1 MAEPLVEAR
10 RAYDEHRWEQV
21 IDGFEAADRSAPLA
35 GEDLERAAFATR
47 WAGRSKGWV
56 DWFERAEAA
65 YLKQGDSRGAARMAF
80 ELARHHF
87 QMLRPTVGAAC
98 AQRVFGYLDGLEECP
113 EHGLAAWGNGWML
126 SETGDLDGARAAF
139 DEALEVGRRTGDEGV
154 QGLALLELGHL
165 AVADGRRDDGLALMD
180 QAAAM
185 AMSGTVAPVHVGFIF
200 CSTIWGCRALADWR
214 RATEWA
220 EASTRWCERESL
232 AGYVGLC
239 RFHRAEISRL
249 HGRLD
254 EAEGEVRT
262 ACDEL
267 LVQNRSG
274 AAWAFNELGEVLL
287 RRGDLAG
294 SEEAFGRAIE
304 LGSDA
309 QPGLARL
316 QLAQG
321 KAEAAVR
328 GLSRSLD
335 GKALLTRENR
345 PFLLPVHVT
354 AAIAAGD
361 LAAARDSVAE
371 LAKLA
376 ELLDT
381 DGPKAALAVATGELA
396 FADQDAAEAVSQLR
410 EGIQR
415 WIQLDAPYE
424 AAEARVRLAMA
435 YEAER
440 DMEAARLELRA
451 ARSGFAEIGAARD
464 AEHVANLLD
473 KPLPEHAVSAS
484 RTFVFTDIVGS
495 TKLVD
500 ALGDEAWQQL
510 LAWHDRTLRE
520 VFQAHNGEEIK
531 HEGDGF
537 FVAFGDPDAGLGCA
551 CAIQST
557 LDGHRRTHGFA
568 PHVRIGVHA
577 GDATWRDGDYIGRVV
592 HETARIVDAADAGEI
607 LASTAALAGCTH
619 PRRTGNHRT
628 LELRGLSHP
637 AQIATVDWA

>member
-1 MAEPLVEAR
+1 VLGHLEGV
-10 RAYDEHRWEQV
+10 DE
-21 IDGFEAADRSAPLA
+21 S
-35 GEDLERAAFATR
+35 
-47 WAGRSKGWV
+47 
-56 DWFERAEAA
+56 
-65 YLKQGDSRGAARMAF
+65 
-80 ELARHHF
+80 
-87 QMLRPTVGAAC
+87 
-98 AQRVFGYLDGLEECP
+98 P
-113 EHGLAAWGNGWML
+113 EHGLAAWGTGWML
-126 SETGDLDGARAAF
+126 SEAGDLDGARTAF
-139 DEALEVGRRTGDEGV
+139 DQALDVGRRTDDEGV

-165 AVADGRRDDGLALMD
+165 ALADGRREEGLALLD
-180 QAAAM
+180 KAAAM
-185 AMSGTVAPVHVGFIF
+185 AMRGTVAPVHVGFIF
-200 CSTIWGCRALADWR
+200 CSTIWACRASADWR

-220 EASTRWCERESL
+220 EVSTRWCERESL

-294 SEEAFGRAIE
+294 SEEAFGRAME

-321 KAEAAVR
+321 KAEAALR
-328 GLSRSLD
+328 ALSRSLD
-335 GKALLTRENR
+335 DTALLARENR
-345 PFLLPVHVT
+345 HFLLPVHVT

-361 LAAARDSVAE
+361 LVAARNSVAE
-371 LAKLA
+371 LAKFA

-381 DGPKAALAVATGELA
+381 DAPKAALSVARGELA
-396 FADQDAAEAVSQLR
+396 LADHVADEAVSHLR
-410 EGIQR
+410 DGVRR
-415 WIQLDAPYE
+415 WCLLDAPYE
-424 AAEARVRLAMA
+424 AGEARVRLAMA

-440 DMEAARLELRA
+440 DAEAARLELLA
-451 ARSGFAEIGAARD
+451 ARSAFTEIGAARD
-464 AEHVANLLD
+464 AAHVASLLD
-473 KPLPEHAVSAS
+473 KPLPDQGVSAS

-500 ALGDEAWQQL
+500 ALGDEAWRQL

-520 VFQAHNGEEIK
+520 VFQAHSGEEIK

-537 FVAFGDPDAGLGCA
+537 FVAFGDPDAALGCA
-551 CAIQST
+551 CAIQSA
-557 LDGHRRTHGFA
+557 LDRHRRAHGFA

-577 GDATWRDGDYIGRVV
+577 GVATWRGGDYIGRVV
-592 HETARIVDAADAGEI
+592 HETARIVDAAAAGEI
-607 LASTAALAGCTH
+607 LASTATLSGCTH
-619 PRRTGNHRT
+619 PLRTHNHRT
-628 LELRGLSHP
+628 LELRGLSDP
-637 AQIATVDWA
+637 AEIATVDWT